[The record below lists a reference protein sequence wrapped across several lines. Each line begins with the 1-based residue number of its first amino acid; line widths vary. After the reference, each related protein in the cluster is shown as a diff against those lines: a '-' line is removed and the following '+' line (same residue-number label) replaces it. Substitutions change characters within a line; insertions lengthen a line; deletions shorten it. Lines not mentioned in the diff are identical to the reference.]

1 MAIVH
6 RLLSPIV
13 EVRREETANML
24 LMFAYSF
31 LAMTA
36 YNIVQ
41 PITRSQF
48 INDLGAINVPFVD
61 LFAGFLIGLI
71 MLGYTRATTLVPQRW
86 IIPAAQ
92 VAMAGLLVVFWALFQ
107 TGQSWVAVAF
117 YLLGLILGILLISQF
132 WLLANTIYDPRQ
144 AKRMFGFIGGGASLG
159 GMAGSGL
166 TALIAETVGTNR
178 LLLVSAGVLVVCAV
192 LVATIAQR
200 QKAEGRGAA
209 NGSGREA
216 GVGFGEALQLLRRS
230 KQLQLIAVLIGFA
243 AVGAKILDQ
252 QLIMATE
259 EFIEE
264 GDSVTAFLAGVR
276 FYLSLT
282 GFIIQVWLTSRIH
295 RYLGI
300 GFALLILPVSLTL
313 SGGVILVFGVL
324 GRRRSPLCSIARCA
338 TRSTRP
344 RERSCSSRYRQR

>member
-6 RLLSPIV
+6 RLLLPIV
-13 EVRREETANML
+13 EVRRDETGNML
-24 LMFAYSF
+24 RMFAYSF

-48 INDLGAINVPFVD
+48 INDLGAINLPFVD

-71 MLGYTRATTLVPQRW
+71 MLGYTRATTLEPQRW
-86 IIPAAQ
+86 IIPTAQ
-92 VAMAGLLVVFWALFQ
+92 VVMAGLLVVFWVLFQ
-107 TGQSWVAVAF
+107 TGQGWVAVAF
-117 YLLGLILGILLISQF
+117 YVLGLILGVLLISQF
-132 WLLANTIYDPRQ
+132 WLLANTIYNPRQ

-166 TALIAETVGTNR
+166 TALVAETVGTDR
-178 LLLVSAGVLVVCAV
+178 LLLVSASVLVGCAF
-192 LVATIAQR
+192 LVATIVQK
-200 QKAEGRGAA
+200 QKAEGRSGDTA
-209 NGSGREA
+209 SGRED
-216 GVGFGEALQLLRRS
+216 GVGFGEAIQLLRRS
-230 KQLQLIAVLIGFA
+230 KQLQLIAVLISFA
-243 AVGAKILDQ
+243 AMGAKILDQ

-282 GFIIQVWLTSRIH
+282 GFII
-295 RYLGI
+295 
-300 GFALLILPVSLTL
+300 
-313 SGGVILVFGVL
+313 
-324 GRRRSPLCSIARCA
+324 
-338 TRSTRP
+338 
-344 RERSCSSRYRQR
+344 